1 MQGEIRV
8 MDSLKELS
16 TDEDMTSSGSK
27 AGTSGV
33 RGEAQRARSLSFSMR
48 PLYTSRQR
56 PVNHY
61 SQQLYA

>member
-33 RGEAQRARSLSFSMR
+33 RGEAQKAEVTLLGLSWELELQAAQKFT
-48 PLYTSRQR
+48 LLFT
-56 PVNHY
+56 
-61 SQQLYA
+61 